1 MKTLKKNEWM
11 MNEWM
16 KRRRAILELSDLFN
30 SSSPNFFKKTK
41 TKNKYCALFFFSTP
55 KEEATHPFYARISQE
70 LDEDWKKM
78 VSFSKHSSKVATVGF
93 PYPSM
98 YLYTNCGMARSF
110 QIKGICGE
118 AHID

>member
-1 MKTLKKNEWM
+1 MSGWRDEG
-11 MNEWM
+11 
-16 KRRRAILELSDLFN
+16 RN
-30 SSSPNFFKKTK
+30 SEIIKSLQYSSPNFFEKTK
-41 TKNKYCALFFFSTP
+41 TKNKYCALFLFFSTP

-78 VSFSKHSSKVATVGF
+78 VSFSKHSSRVAVVGF

-118 AHID
+118 AHIDWL